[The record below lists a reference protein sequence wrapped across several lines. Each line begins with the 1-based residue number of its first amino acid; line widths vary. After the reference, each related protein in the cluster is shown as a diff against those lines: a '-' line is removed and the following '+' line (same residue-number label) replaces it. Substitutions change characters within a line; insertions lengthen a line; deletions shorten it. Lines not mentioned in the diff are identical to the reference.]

1 MDEQDAAGVP
11 FACSTCGA
19 AWVQEGVVGGS
30 GPLRYTLTL
39 EAPTCPTCGQ
49 GGVSLDEAGE
59 QWEAAQI
66 RQLIVRLSR
75 EERDS
80 VIAAAQQVDD
90 DDPQTILDAMA
101 EISPSLKMVADM
113 ARNQG
118 SRKAAALALV
128 MLLAWAVL
136 PMATDARDAV
146 NEKVESAVVDF
157 FTD

>member
-1 MDEQDAAGVP
+1 MDEQDAPASP
-11 FACSTCGA
+11 SHARHA
-19 AWVQEGVVGGS
+19 APPGCRRASWADPGRCATPS
-30 GPLRYTLTL
+30 PSKP
-39 EAPTCPTCGQ
+39 PTCPTCGQ

-80 VIAAAQQVDD
+80 VIAAAQQVD

-146 NEKVESAVVDF
+146 NEKVESAVADF